1 MVVVMKQLAL
11 QLLKEFKP
19 ELHEESVGLSFNI
32 DEHIAFVNQPILDKL
47 GYDSVEQVKLLHP
60 FMLSPEYQP
69 DGCLSATKAVM
80 MLKQAKVLGEKN
92 FIWSHLTS
100 DGKKIDCHIYLY
112 SVKNHQDVP
121 DYDIFAIWQF
131 L

>member
-19 ELHEESVGLSFNI
+19 ELQDEPVGLSFNI
-32 DEHIAFVNQPILDKL
+32 DEHIAYVNQSVLDGL
-47 GYDSVEQVKLLHP
+47 GYDTVEQVKLLHP

-69 DGCLSATKAVM
+69 DGCLSATKAIM
-80 MLKQAKVLGEKN
+80 MLKQAKVLGEKD
-92 FIWSHLTS
+92 FTWSHLTS
-100 DGKKIDCHIYLY
+100 EGEPVDCHIYLY
-112 SVKNHQDVP
+112 YVKNHSDVP